1 MNNKSVKAC
10 NLKQLKPYD
19 ETMLYSCSISFL
31 SEAYG
36 IVNNL
41 EKYGRDCFGTPLIR
55 KITGIIHTYKIG
67 YGSEEIKEK
76 IELLEKNE
84 NIDIYD
90 LRYIQS
96 VINSFIGYFMKC
108 NSFNLRKKNAFKRK
122 YSKHLQIF
130 CCKFKL

>member
-1 MNNKSVKAC
+1 MNNKTVKVN

-55 KITGIIHTYKIG
+55 KINGIVHTYKIG

-76 IELLEKNE
+76 IELLEK
-84 NIDIYD
+84 ITRILDSVATD
-90 LRYIQS
+90 LKVLRALKIISDKQYGVLIVKYGPIMTQT
-96 VINSFIGYFMKC
+96 VNFINS
-108 NSFNLRKKNAFKRK
+108 LKN
-122 YSKHLQIF
+122 KHN
-130 CCKFKL
+130 

>member
-1 MNNKSVKAC
+1 MNNKAVKVN

-31 SEAYG
+31 NETYG
-36 IVNNL
+36 IVKNL

-76 IELLEKNE
+76 IELLEK
-84 NIDIYD
+84 ITRTLDSVATD
-90 LRYIQS
+90 LKVLRALKIISDKQYGALIVKYGPIMTQT
-96 VINSFIGYFMKC
+96 VNFINS
-108 NSFNLRKKNAFKRK
+108 LKN
-122 YSKHLQIF
+122 KHN
-130 CCKFKL
+130 

>member
-1 MNNKSVKAC
+1 MNNKTVKVN

-55 KITGIIHTYKIG
+55 KINGIIHTYKIG

-76 IELLEKNE
+76 IELLEK
-84 NIDIYD
+84 ITRILDSVATD
-90 LRYIQS
+90 LKVLRALKIISDKQYGVLIVKYGPIMTQT
-96 VINSFIGYFMKC
+96 VNFINS
-108 NSFNLRKKNAFKRK
+108 LKN
-122 YSKHLQIF
+122 KHN
-130 CCKFKL
+130 

>member
-1 MNNKSVKAC
+1 MNNKTVKVN

-31 SEAYG
+31 SETYG

-76 IELLEKNE
+76 IELLEK
-84 NIDIYD
+84 ISRTLDSVATD
-90 LRYIQS
+90 LKVLRALKIISDKQYGSLIVKYGPIMTQT
-96 VINSFIGYFMKC
+96 VNFINSLK
-108 NSFNLRKKNAFKRK
+108 
-122 YSKHLQIF
+122 SKHN
-130 CCKFKL
+130 